1 MVFDHPLFDFNDNLR
16 YIYIMHISRGEMIV
30 EWNDLTE
37 GAKAV
42 LEQTRN
48 MKNDNIQIVEF
59 EIGFKQEFESENGNY
74 TVSIQEEDYQSLK
87 RYTQEN
93 VYGEKYHMARNKN
106 IVKIILLEDGKIPD
120 NLSEFPVFRQYKN
133 DYIAKESGSQEI
145 TDSLEQ

>member
-1 MVFDHPLFDFNDNLR
+1 M
-16 YIYIMHISRGEMIV
+16 

-59 EIGFKQEFESENGNY
+59 EIGFEQTFETDTGSTY
-74 TVSIQEEDYQSLK
+74 TVSIQEEDYQNLK

-93 VYGEKYHMARNKN
+93 EYGDKFHMARNKN
-106 IVKIILLEDGKIPD
+106 IVKMILLEDGKIPE
-120 NLSEFPVFRQYKN
+120 NLSEFPVFRQYKK
-133 DYIAKESGSQEI
+133 DAIVKEEQEV
-145 TDSLEQ
+145 TEE